1 MRSDWVVATVGTAVA
16 VCLAYWY
23 VANNSLQIDWAQI
36 RLSPAVNYA
45 CTGTFGPV
53 RLGPD
58 ATSADQAAL
67 DRLAQF
73 LRVKQ
78 LDFPCGSFPRHLSP
92 TSFFDGIHTA
102 NAEQPLYLIL
112 LYAVLWRW
120 FGAQWT
126 VTYYVIAAT
135 VAASFVLMYVCARRF
150 TPPLIAAPAALL
162 FLSSPFF
169 ITNVLS
175 PRDALKFPF
184 AVAIGALLIAGGTAR
199 RRPRRFIAFAGLT
212 GLLVGIGY
220 GFRSD
225 LLFLLAPA
233 ALICCFLGRL
243 DLTDMKAGV
252 AGKLASNFG
261 IRMAAAGALLSSFA
275 IGGWMPLI
283 NDHYLHDH
291 YGDVGYHAMTMGL
304 LGHTRYDLYQ
314 SDSLVDGTY
323 MFRNAYNNDLS
334 VGVRVMEF
342 ADRGFGEKI
351 DFAAGPYWIYAK
363 RYYLRIAGLIP
374 ADLVSGGIGAFVN
387 LMTVPR
393 SFLDRQSQ
401 VWRYDRAAPW
411 TTAYSFV
418 DGKSP
423 VAAVLRLVDR
433 AYAQSV
439 GLSADSWF
447 VANLIVLFLFL
458 CLIAA
463 QFGFRAAIASVIV
476 LCAALMVTSL
486 KFEMRHIFYVFSFT
500 ALTWTSV
507 LWLAVRALWAPMAS
521 VRRRLAPAA
530 ADLGWVAARVRPA
543 VLSTASVA
551 ILLIAAA
558 AGVYA
563 VLLAA
568 RAHQV
573 DALRALVADW
583 SARPRIPARFQVSEL
598 ASGQSLIRILSPM
611 PLSTGGERAVDSPVR
626 PVVELA
632 TVVVIFDAEKCA
644 DRRIILSSVGDS
656 DVPLP
661 NTTYLIREIFSVT
674 LRGGGDYMAVLPAFH
689 YGLPARGKMI
699 YSGIEL
705 KREDVSCVKE
715 VSLVTAFKA
724 SDVLFDFFI
733 AADPAKVR
741 PDELFQR
748 VYLPRLGFV

>member
-1 MRSDWVVATVGTAVA
+1 MRSDWVAATVGTAVA
-16 VCLAYWY
+16 FCLAYWY
-23 VANNSLQIDWAQI
+23 VANNSLQIGWAQI
-36 RLSPAVNYA
+36 HLAPAVNYA
-45 CTGTFGPV
+45 CTGMFGPV

-58 ATSADQAAL
+58 ATSADLAAL
-67 DRLAQF
+67 DQF
-73 LRVKQ
+73 LRVRQ
-78 LDFPCGSFPRHLSP
+78 LDFSCSSFPPHVSP
-92 TSFFDGIHTA
+92 TTFFDGIDTA
-102 NAEQPLYLIL
+102 NAEQPIYLML
-112 LYAVLWRW
+112 LYALLWRW
-120 FGAQWT
+120 FGVQWT

-150 TPPLIAAPAALL
+150 TPALVAAAAVLL

-184 AVAIGALLIAGGTAR
+184 AIAVAALLIAGGTAP
-199 RRPRRFIAFAGLT
+199 RRPGRFIAFAGLT
-212 GLLVGIGY
+212 GLLIGIGY

-233 ALICCFLGRL
+233 VLTICFLGRL
-243 DLTDMKAGV
+243 DMAHMKAAV
-252 AGKLASNFG
+252 VRKFAPNLG

-275 IGGWMPLI
+275 IGGWMPLL

-314 SDSLVDGTY
+314 SHSLVDGSY

-342 ADRGFGEKI
+342 AHRGFGDKV
-351 DFAAGPYWIYAK
+351 DFADGPYWTYAK

-411 TTAYSFV
+411 RSAYSFV
-418 DGKSP
+418 EGKSP
-423 VAAVLRLVDR
+423 AAAILKLVDR
-433 AYAQSV
+433 AYARAV

-447 VANLIVLFLFL
+447 AANVVVLFLFL

-463 QFGFRAAIASVIV
+463 QLGFRAAIASVVV
-476 LCAALMVTSL
+476 LCAAVMVTSL
-486 KFEMRHIFYVFSFT
+486 KFEMRHIFYVFSFAT
-500 ALTWTSV
+500 LAWTGV
-507 LWLAVRALWAPMAS
+507 LWLAVRAAWAPIAFL
-521 VRRRLAPAA
+521 RHRLAPAS
-530 ADLGWVAARVRPA
+530 ADPTGIAARLRAPA
-543 VLSTASVA
+543 MSAASVA
-551 ILLIAAA
+551 ILLIAVA
-558 AGVYA
+558 AGAYV

-568 RAHQV
+568 RAYQV
-573 DALRALVADW
+573 DALRALVAEW
-583 SARPRIPARFQVSEL
+583 GTRSRIPARFQVSEL
-598 ASGQSLIRILSPM
+598 ASGQSLIRIHSPL
-611 PLSTGGERAVDSPVR
+611 PLSTGGERAVDAPVR

-632 TVVVIFDAEKCA
+632 IVVVAFDGNKCA
-644 DRRIILSSVGDS
+644 NRRIILSAVGDS

-674 LRGGGDYMAVLPAFH
+674 LNGGGDFIAVLPAFN
-689 YGLPARGKMI
+689 YDLPAKGKMI

-705 KREDVSCVKE
+705 KREDVPCVKE
-715 VSLVTAFKA
+715 VSLVTEFKP
-724 SDVLFDFFI
+724 SDVLFDFFVP
-733 AADPAKVR
+733 ADLAKLR
-741 PDELFQR
+741 PDHLFQR
-748 VYLPRLGFV
+748 VYLPGLGFI